1 VQAVR
6 APWTTSSFLLYAG
19 GLTIVF
25 STLGLLSSLSHE
37 YGKPA
42 FVAWSLLVL
51 VVLDSLA
58 FALRRTRPL
67 VAGLLVFSGVISLAT
82 FVGALENWFGWLAP
96 NTNSPFDGFHVGNMI
111 VVAVLVADALFSL
124 RVFRFPLL
132 SLLVAGGTWYL
143 VTDILSSGGNWSAT
157 VSIAVGVV
165 LMLIG
170 LGVDRVYGF
179 WVHVVAGLA
188 IGGAVL
194 YFWHSSDTDWILIA
208 LASVVYVVLASSLG
222 RSSYAVL
229 ATIGSLLSATHF
241 IDKWTGLTPIP
252 FISLSEGSTADR
264 PWLRALLYAAYGGVL
279 ILLGLWVARRRGL
292 EPAPPPVL

>member
-1 VQAVR
+1 MQAVR
-6 APWTTSSFLLYAG
+6 APWATSSFLLYVG
-19 GLTIVF
+19 GLTIAF

-42 FVAWSLLVL
+42 FVAWSLFVL
-51 VVLDSLA
+51 VVLNGLA
-58 FALRRTRPL
+58 FSLRRTWPL
-67 VAGLLVFSGVISLAT
+67 AAGLLAVSGVIALAT
-82 FVGALENWFGWLAP
+82 AVGALESWFGWLAA
-96 NTNSPFDGFHVGNMI
+96 NTNSPFAGFHVGNMI
-111 VVAVLVADALFSL
+111 VVAVLILDALFCL

-132 SLLVAGGTWYL
+132 VLLAAGGAWYL

-194 YFWHSSDTDWILIA
+194 YFWHSGDTDWILIA
-208 LASVVYVVLASSLG
+208 LASLVYVVIARALG

-229 ATIGSLLSATHF
+229 AAIGMFLSATHF

-252 FISLSEGSTADR
+252 FISLSSDSSFDR
-264 PWLRALLYAAYGGVL
+264 PWLRALLYGAYGAVL
-279 ILLGLWVARRRGL
+279 MLLGLWVARRRNDS
-292 EPAPPPVL
+292 PPSA